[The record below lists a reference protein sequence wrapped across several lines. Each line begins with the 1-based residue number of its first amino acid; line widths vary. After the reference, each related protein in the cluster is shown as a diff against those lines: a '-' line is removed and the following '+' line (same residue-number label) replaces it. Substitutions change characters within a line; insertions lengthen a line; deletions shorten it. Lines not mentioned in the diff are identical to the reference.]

1 MTDLSFISQ
10 KKETKPAKVQYPIIY
25 YTIFT
30 LP

>member
-10 KKETKPAKVQYPIIY
+10 KKETKPVKVQYPIIY
-25 YTIFT
+25 YPIFT